1 MIFDQLVGKN
11 LVLGSIMLGSNE
23 RQIYA
28 FSLRRLMVNTQIH
41 VFEHR
46 PVLTKKL
53 NKVKN
58 LR

>member
-1 MIFDQLVGKN
+1 
-11 LVLGSIMLGSNE
+11 MLGSNE

-46 PVLTKKL
+46 PVLTKKIEQGEEF
-53 NKVKN
+53 KVEKHE
-58 LR
+58 LSGLIC